1 MFKVFQFLIS
11 REKKPNVY
19 FFYRSNLNSKE
30 DRIHVESQLCLA
42 TQGPLCLDPDPV
54 VSIIARYVK
63 LISTSVSADKPF
75 FHSNQYNYGTT
86 KLCLFCRKSCVR
98 RQKFATPTMRRYA
111 KHFSQVGLN
120 RKRKL
125 EEIKAPPELK
135 MFDFIQGLK
144 RPNPQDMLQQH
155 QAMMRANLRAIV
167 QSQQQVNNT
176 LLFPFPRLN
185 EIFRQIIIQF
195 GVYLPTH
202 DYEKPATGKYITIS
216 VSAD

>member
-1 MFKVFQFLIS
+1 M
-11 REKKPNVY
+11 Y
-19 FFYRSNLNSKE
+19 FFLYRSNLNSKE

-185 EIFRQIIIQF
+185 EIFRQIMHVTIR
-195 GVYLPTH
+195 VY
-202 DYEKPATGKYITIS
+202 
-216 VSAD
+216 